1 MLHERG
7 VIAWMARNSV
17 AANLLMWIVIAA
29 GVNALFTITKEVF
42 PSFPSEV
49 LTITVPYPG
58 SSPEEVEQ
66 GILIKIEEQIQ
77 DLVGI
82 DEIISRASEGSGV
95 VTVTVEPGTDIA
107 TFMNKVKLR
116 IDGISSFPIDA
127 EPAIIEERLQRTRA
141 INLTLYGEL
150 SEHELKKLADKIRD
164 DLLAVEGITQI
175 DMVGS
180 RDYEISIE
188 ISDAALQQYG
198 LSFDQVVTAI
208 RNQSKDLPGGK
219 LRTDNAAITLRS
231 IGQAYTADEFSVL
244 TLINRPDGTR
254 ITLGD
259 VAQVRDGFED
269 QPVLSELN
277 QVHGISLQIDRVGEQ
292 DVLAISEQVKRY
304 VAEQSQLLPA
314 GVGISYWQ
322 DRTEILKSRINLMLS
337 SAFQGMVLVL
347 ISLALLLELS
357 LAIWVVVG
365 LPFCVLGTIF
375 VMDLAYVNLSIN
387 IVSLFGFILVLG
399 ILVDDAIV
407 TAESAYTQLEE
418 ENEGVDSIIR
428 GVKRV
433 AVPTTFGVLTTIF
446 AFMPLV
452 LATEGIAR
460 FFSVMAPV
468 IIVALLFSLLE
479 TKLIL
484 PAHLRHIKIRRSH
497 KEGAD
502 KEAAKGA
509 MAVFRRAQHYCS
521 GKMQSFAE
529 QRYQPALEWALRY
542 RYITLAFFVAIL
554 ILALG
559 LVQSGIVRQVFFPSV
574 PSDSMS
580 VTMTLPQGSSYKL
593 THDYA
598 YRIEKA
604 AMALNQHYHQI
615 SGSDVDVVRQIY
627 TLSESDTQAEIRVEL
642 INSTER
648 SITSVEIARWWREK
662 IGELPGIKSFTIDA
676 NAGHAGIP
684 IDIELQSADLEQ
696 LRLASEDIRKQ
707 LLLFDGVFDVRD
719 TFDAGGPEIDV
730 QVTPEGEAL
739 GLGQAELARQVRQA
753 FFGAEV
759 QRIQRGRHEVR
770 VYVRF
775 PEDER
780 NSLETLRQMWVQ
792 LPDGRKVP
800 FEVVGRAIERSGVS
814 AINRIDR
821 RRVVN
826 VQADVDKL
834 KVSPGDVIATINSDI
849 LPEVLQR
856 FPAVKYRFTGE
867 EEARAENIASLSTGV
882 LVMLMIIYA
891 ALAIPLRSYGL
902 PLIIMSVIPFGVVGA
917 ILGHLLLGQDVSII
931 SIVGIIALSGIV
943 VNDSLVLVDY
953 INHRYRSGSSWH
965 EAIKEAGKRRFRA
978 VILTSVTTFAGLLPI
993 QLERSI
999 QAQFLKPMAVSVAF
1013 GVLFATVVT
1022 LILVPV
1028 LCYIAEDV
1036 KLWFRR
1042 CTGKYSKPLSE

>member
-1 MLHERG
+1 MIQERG

-17 AANLLMWIVIAA
+17 AANLLMWVVIMA

-58 SSPEEVEQ
+58 SSPEEVEE

-77 DLVGI
+77 DLIGI

-95 VTVTVEPGTDIA
+95 VTVKVKPGTDIA

-116 IDGISSFPIDA
+116 VDGISSFPLNA
-127 EPAIIEERLQRTRA
+127 EPAIIEEQLSRTRA

-150 SEHELKKLADKIRD
+150 SEHDLKRLADKMRD
-164 DLLAVEGITQI
+164 DLLAIKGITEVV
-175 DMVGS
+175 MVGT

-188 ISDAALQQYG
+188 ISDIALQQYG
-198 LSFDQVVTAI
+198 LSFDQVVNAI
-208 RNQSKDLPGGK
+208 QNQSKDLPGGK
-219 LRTDNAAITLRS
+219 LRTEGGTITLRS
-231 IGQAYTADEFSVL
+231 IGQAYTADEFSEL
-244 TLINRPDGTR
+244 SIINQADGTR
-254 ITLGD
+254 ISLGD
-259 VAQVRDGFED
+259 IAVVKDAFAD

-277 QVHGISLQIDRVGEQ
+277 QVHGITLQVERVGEQ
-292 DVLAISEQVKRY
+292 DVLAISEQVKQY
-304 VAEQSQLLPA
+304 VAQQTPLLPE
-314 GVGISYWQ
+314 GVGVSHWQ
-322 DRTEILKSRINLMLS
+322 DRTEILKSRINLMLK
-337 SAFQGMVLVL
+337 SAFQGMVLVA

-357 LAIWVVVG
+357 LAFWVVVG

-375 VMDLAYVNLSIN
+375 IMDLAFVNLSIN

-418 ENEGVDSIIR
+418 ENDGVNSIIR
-428 GVKRV
+428 GVRRV

-468 IIVALLFSLLE
+468 IIIALLFSLLE

-484 PAHLRHIKIRRSH
+484 PSHLRHIKIRRAH
-497 KEGAD
+497 EAGVD
-502 KEAAKGA
+502 KG
-509 MAVFRRAQHYCS
+509 MGAVFRRMQSYCS
-521 GKMQSFAE
+521 GKMASFAQ
-529 QRYQPALEWALRY
+529 QRYMPALDWALRY
-542 RYITLAFFVAIL
+542 RYITLSIFVAVL

-574 PSDSMS
+574 PSDGMS
-580 VTMTLPQGSSYKL
+580 VDMTMPQGSSYTL

-598 YRIEKA
+598 RRIERA
-604 AMALNQHYHQI
+604 AMALNEHYHEV
-615 SGSDVDVVRQIY
+615 SGSGVDVVKQIY
-627 TLSESDTQAEIRVEL
+627 TLSESDTQAKIRVEL

-648 SITSVEIARWWREK
+648 SITSVEIAKWWREK
-662 IGELPGIKSFTIDA
+662 IGELPGVKSFTIDA

-684 IDIELQSADLEQ
+684 IDVELQSDNLEQ

-730 QVTPEGEAL
+730 QLTREGEAL

-775 PEDER
+775 PEHER
-780 NSLETLRQMWVQ
+780 NSLSTLQHMWVQ
-792 LPDGRKVP
+792 LPDGGKVP
-800 FEVVGRAIERSGVS
+800 FAVVGRAVERKGVS
-814 AINRIDR
+814 TINRIDR

-826 VQADVDKL
+826 VQADVDKV
-834 KVSPGDVIATINSDI
+834 KVSPSDVILSLQSEI

-856 FPAVKYRFTGE
+856 YPDVNYRFTGE

-902 PLIIMSVIPFGVVGA
+902 PLIIMAVIPFGVVGA
-917 ILGHLLLGQDVSII
+917 ILGHLLLGQDISII
-931 SIVGIIALSGIV
+931 SIVGIIALSGIA

-953 INHRYRSGSSWH
+953 INHRYHSGLSWRA
-965 EAIKEAGKRRFRA
+965 AIKESGPRRFRA
-978 VILTSVTTFAGLLPI
+978 VVLTSVTTFAGLLPI

-1013 GVLFATVVT
+1013 GVIFATVVT

-1028 LCYIAEDV
+1028 LCYIAGDF
-1036 KLWFRR
+1036 KQWIKRR
-1042 CTGKYSKPLSE
+1042 RGQFVQPLTE